1 MQIGFHFEKIH
12 KEEITHTQIV
22 RYAGAS
28 GDFNPIHTVVPF
40 GEKAG
45 LGGVIVHGM
54 MIMGFIGQA
63 VDTWCASNE
72 LVKFST
78 RFKAITRPG
87 ESITVSGLIV
97 GETEHLWV
105 CQAEAVNEHGEIKAS
120 AHFEVRK

>member
-1 MQIGFHFEKIH
+1 MVFISRKYTKKKLLIL
-12 KEEITHTQIV
+12 KSY

-63 VDTWCASNE
+63 IDTWFASNE

-78 RFKAITRPG
+78 RFRAITRPG